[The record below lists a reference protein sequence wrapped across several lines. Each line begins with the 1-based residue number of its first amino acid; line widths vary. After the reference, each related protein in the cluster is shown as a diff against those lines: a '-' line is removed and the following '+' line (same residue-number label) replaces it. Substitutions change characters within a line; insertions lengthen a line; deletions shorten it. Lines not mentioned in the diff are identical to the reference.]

1 MLKSIRFIT
10 DGCKRAAEAL
20 LKGNRKFTIA
30 APGDV
35 DLALA
40 ARWQWDSALH
50 WQQKLPQLRLRWT
63 LAATNLF
70 DRADWRE
77 APTQSW
83 GGTYLFPVQARSLRM
98 ALQAHW

>member
-1 MLKSIRFIT
+1 WQNRLYAVGRKPV
-10 DGCKRAAEAL
+10 L
-20 LKGNRKFTIA
+20 LANDR
-30 APGDV
+30 PGDV